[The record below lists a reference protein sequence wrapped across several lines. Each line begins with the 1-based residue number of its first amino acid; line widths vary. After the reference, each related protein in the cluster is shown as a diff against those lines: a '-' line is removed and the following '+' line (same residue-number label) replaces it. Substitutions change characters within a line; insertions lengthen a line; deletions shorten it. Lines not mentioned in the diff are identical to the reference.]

1 MNPTSR
7 KFRTALGF
15 CAAGLSA
22 FALAQPIQIK
32 TVEVKTPVAFP
43 AGAIEPRT
51 SAVKRVRATLA
62 RNDRLGELQDGWLC
76 SPKGNVIFNEKL
88 WETVNR
94 PIARV
99 YRDELERAG
108 YPVVKRDDSAFAD
121 QSRPLV
127 SDLDVGVTVRR
138 INANLCL
145 KNRESMVGETYIELR
160 FELYSPK
167 AKKVVF
173 DTTAEGSFQFPENYR
188 PPPDGVFGEVIRIA
202 VRNLLADPRLALW
215 LSGANPLP
223 AADLLADALKIRG
236 ERTGVLPTA
245 DNVTTLRAA
254 VATVLTANGTG
265 SGFFVSGDGYL
276 ITNYHVV
283 RDSKFVKIKL
293 ATGRE
298 LAGEVLKVD
307 QERDVALVKTEPV
320 VFPALPIRA
329 GEANVGEEVYVL
341 GSPLGESFSGSLTR
355 GVLSG
360 HRLLGERRY
369 IQSDASVLP
378 GSSGGPLLDNRG
390 AVIGMTVSGVRSAV
404 GNMSL
409 FIPIAEALQKLGVE
423 IQQ

>member
-1 MNPTSR
+1 M
-7 KFRTALGF
+7 
-15 CAAGLSA
+15 
-22 FALAQPIQIK
+22 
-32 TVEVKTPVAFP
+32 
-43 AGAIEPRT
+43 
-51 SAVKRVRATLA
+51 
-62 RNDRLGELQDGWLC
+62 
-76 SPKGNVIFNEKL
+76 
-88 WETVNR
+88 
-94 PIARV
+94 
-99 YRDELERAG
+99 
-108 YPVVKRDDSAFAD
+108 
-121 QSRPLV
+121 
-127 SDLDVGVTVRR
+127 
-138 INANLCL
+138 
-145 KNRESMVGETYIELR
+145 
-160 FELYSPK
+160 
-167 AKKVVF
+167 
-173 DTTAEGSFQFPENYR
+173 
-188 PPPDGVFGEVIRIA
+188 
-202 VRNLLADPRLALW
+202 
-215 LSGANPLP
+215 
-223 AADLLADALKIRG
+223 
-236 ERTGVLPTA
+236 
-245 DNVTTLRAA
+245 
-254 VATVLTANGTG
+254 LTANGTG

-298 LAGEVLKVD
+298 LLKVD

-341 GSPLGESFSGSLTR
+341 GSPLGETFSGSLTR